1 MRIAIR
7 DKTFPPLAASPAR
20 PVLRDVCIELRRGER
35 VMLFGPSGCGKTTTL
50 NIAAG
55 LDRAFAGKV
64 DLAGARI
71 GYVFQEPRLLPWLS
85 ALDNVRLPLPRGQD
99 SRTRAQRWLEAMGV
113 GDAADVYPNRLSLGM
128 ARRVAMARAFAVQP
142 DLLILDEPFA
152 SLDAALAVRLRHLLL
167 DTLAAQ
173 GAALLGVSHDL
184 DEAVMLADRLI
195 VLGGVPATIAHDLA
209 IALDAGQRR
218 DAQAVRARAAELRA
232 VMCR

>member
-85 ALDNVRLPLPRGQD
+85 ALDNVRLPLTRGQD